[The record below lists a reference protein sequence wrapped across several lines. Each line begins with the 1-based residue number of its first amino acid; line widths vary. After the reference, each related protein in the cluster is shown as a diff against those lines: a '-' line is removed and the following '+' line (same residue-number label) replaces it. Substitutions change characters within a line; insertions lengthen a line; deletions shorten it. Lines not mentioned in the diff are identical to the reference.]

1 MKRFFFHFRTCLQE
15 DAANNDSDTDTDAD
29 ADADADADDDD
40 ATDADVEHQ
49 TNFQPLSL
57 QVTEF

>member
-15 DAANNDSDTDTDAD
+15 DAANNDTDAD

-57 QVTEF
+57 QVT

>member
-15 DAANNDSDTDTDAD
+15 DAANNDTDAD

>member
-15 DAANNDSDTDTDAD
+15 DAANNDSDTDTDVD
-29 ADADADADDDD
+29 ADADA
-40 ATDADVEHQ
+40 DADVEHQ

-57 QVTEF
+57 QVTVF

>member
-15 DAANNDSDTDTDAD
+15 DAASNDTDAD